1 MAPAASD
8 APQQPV
14 LLTLDELTERVGMSV
29 RNVRFYTTKRLVP
42 PPLRR
47 GRSGYYS
54 ADHVARLELVRELQN
69 HGFTLSAIKG
79 YVDRIPDDA
88 TPSDIALHLSLL
100 TPMTGDT
107 EVDVHDGLVGIG
119 VPTSA
124 AEAVAEV
131 YARHGQQVADELSE
145 IVRTHVWPAVRD
157 AGGDVENLREL
168 VHRLKP
174 LTIAGLVSAYEL
186 AMDESADSYERR
198 GSAQRT

>member
-8 APQQPV
+8 EPQHPV
-14 LLTLDELTERVGMSV
+14 LLTLDELTERVAMSV
-29 RNVRFYTTKRLVP
+29 RNIRFYTSKGLVP

-100 TPMTGDT
+100 TPVTGDS

-124 AEAVAEV
+124 AEACAEV
-131 YARHGQQVADELSE
+131 YARHGQQVAEELSQ
-145 IVRTHVWPAVRD
+145 IVRNFVWPVVRD

-174 LTIAGLVSAYEL
+174 LTIAGLVSAYER
-186 AMDESADSYERR
+186 AMDESSDAYARR
-198 GSAQRT
+198 SSRTH